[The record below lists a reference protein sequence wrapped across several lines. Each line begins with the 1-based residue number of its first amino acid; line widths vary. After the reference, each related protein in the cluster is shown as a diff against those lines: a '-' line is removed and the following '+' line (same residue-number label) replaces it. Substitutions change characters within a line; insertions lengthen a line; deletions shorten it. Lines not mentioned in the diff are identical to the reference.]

1 MAKPKR
7 FSAQAFT
14 QRLDQ
19 VISALIE
26 SKETALDLVQ
36 TDIQV
41 RDIAQAFA
49 VNSATL
55 RRWCQEHTAL
65 SPRQYLAIYRVEQAK
80 NLLQLGVK
88 PAKVSQKL
96 AFTEHKTFS
105 TLFKRYQGGS
115 PSNYLG

>member
-1 MAKPKR
+1 MID
-7 FSAQAFT
+7 
-14 QRLDQ
+14 L
-19 VISALIE
+19 LIE
-26 SKETALDLVQ
+26 YKHIWPELTPTDVQ
-36 TDIQV
+36 IKDV
-41 RDIAQAFA
+41 AQYFG

-55 RRWCQEHTAL
+55 RLWCQEHTAL

>member
-26 SKETALDLVQ
+26 NKETALDLVQ

-80 NLLQLGVK
+80 KQKYLKNLHL
-88 PAKVSQKL
+88 PNIKL
-96 AFTEHKTFS
+96 F
-105 TLFKRYQGGS
+105 
-115 PSNYLG
+115 PPYLNAIKADLHQTT